1 MAATEN
7 FMELV
12 YSTQNSDFDPEKRYR
27 NPAHFDRPEAGVTH
41 AVVIGDWPKVVDA
54 YEAQGVE
61 VSVLK
66 PLISESVNSDRA
78 DTIASLEQ
86 DNDMLRAERDG
97 IVLLIDAAEGLT
109 ELEHPGAGE
118 LPIRLFGALKAI
130 HEGFESLT
138 GERDNLAGEVES
150 LRAEVARLKAAA
162 EPVDNAEKIANLKAQ
177 LDAANVPY
185 RANASVES
193 LEKAVADLQQA

>member
-1 MAATEN
+1 
-7 FMELV
+7 MELV

-41 AVVIGDWPKVVDA
+41 AVVIGDWPKVVEA
-54 YEAQGVE
+54 YEERGVE

-66 PLISESVNSDRA
+66 PLISQPGESDRA

-86 DNDMLRAERDG
+86 DNDMLRAERNG
-97 IVLLIDAAEGLT
+97 ILRLIDAAEGQSR
-109 ELEHPGAGE
+109 LEHPGAGE

-130 HEGFESLT
+130 HEGVEALT
-138 GERDNLAGEVES
+138 SERDNLASEAEL
-150 LRAEVARLKAAA
+150 LRAEVASLKAAA
-162 EPVDNAEKIANLKAQ
+162 EPVDNAEKIAGLKAK
-177 LDAANVPY
+177 LDAANVTY

>member
-1 MAATEN
+1 
-7 FMELV
+7 MELV

-86 DNDMLRAERDG
+86 DNDTLRAERDG
-97 IVLLIDAAEGLT
+97 IASLIEAAEGLT

-118 LPIRLFGALKAI
+118 LPIRLFDALKAI
-130 HEGFESLT
+130 HEGVVTIE
-138 GERDNLAGEVES
+138 GERDGLASEVEL
-150 LRAEVARLKAAA
+150 LRAEVQRLKSAT
-162 EPVDNAEKIANLKAQ
+162 EPVDNAEKIAGLKAQ
-177 LDAANVPY
+177 LDSANVTY

-193 LEKAVADLQQA
+193 LEKAVADLQQT

>member
-1 MAATEN
+1 
-7 FMELV
+7 MELV

-61 VSVLK
+61 VSILK

-78 DTIASLEQ
+78 YTIASLEQ

-97 IVLLIDAAEGLT
+97 ILRLIEAVEGQSD
-109 ELEHPGAGE
+109 LEHPGAGE
-118 LPIRLFGALKAI
+118 LPIRLFGALKAL
-130 HEGFESLT
+130 HDGFETLT
-138 GERDNLAGEVES
+138 GERDNLAREIES

-162 EPVDNAEKIANLKAQ
+162 EPVDNVVKIAGLKAQ

-193 LEKAVADLQQA
+193 LEKAVSELP